1 MKNETAVVGRRG
13 RERNHAK
20 GEERERCGKG
30 GRMVII
36 PSMHAQLICYPSRTR
51 MSLPSAS
58 SSLP

>member
-1 MKNETAVVGRRG
+1 MRNETAVVGRRG

-36 PSMHAQLICYPSRTR
+36 PSMHVQLI
-51 MSLPSAS
+51 
-58 SSLP
+58 